1 MKRIFLTV
9 VICIISLL
17 GVQAQQTDAKPAQPT
32 AEQQVKKMM
41 HNLTT
46 TCNLTPDQVK
56 KIKPIITAAVNEGR
70 ANKQKYGSDE
80 DKLKEANQAT
90 VKATNAKLNAILTP
104 DQQAKLAAF
113 EKQKK
118 TEMQSKEAAD
128 QDKK

>member
-9 VICIISLL
+9 VICIVSLFSIK
-17 GVQAQQTDAKPAQPT
+17 AQQTDAKPAPQT
-32 AEQQVKKMM
+32 AAQQVNKMM

-70 ANKQKYGSDE
+70 ANKQKYAA
-80 DKLKEANQAT
+80 DKDKMKEANEAT
-90 VKATNAKLNAILTP
+90 LKATTVKLNAILTP
-104 DQQAKLAAF
+104 DQQAKLAAY

-118 TEMQSKEAAD
+118 MGMQSKEAAD
-128 QDKK
+128 PDKK

>member
-118 TEMQSKEAAD
+118 TEMQNKEATD